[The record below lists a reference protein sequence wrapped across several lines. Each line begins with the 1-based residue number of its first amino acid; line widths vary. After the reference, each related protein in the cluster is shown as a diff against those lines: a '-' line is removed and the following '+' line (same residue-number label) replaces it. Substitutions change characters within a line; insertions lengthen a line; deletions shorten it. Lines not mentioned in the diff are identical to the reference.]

1 MTTQAKFKAT
11 TTAGTGALA
20 AGQFRALVSVFD
32 NTDSY
37 GDVIRPGAFT
47 ESIAE
52 WETKGQRI
60 PVIWSH
66 DWGDPFSLVGS
77 VVKATETAAGLEVIG
92 EISEED
98 LEFNPKA
105 AQVYRLLKAGRV
117 NQFSFAYDVLEAGWA
132 EQDGREVYELRQ
144 LAILE
149 VGPCLVGVNRETEL
163 LEIKGVDPAA
173 LAAFERELVN
183 STGSK
188 DTHLHDVAHA
198 LALAAKRK
206 AQGTTPPAD
215 DATTVEDTA
224 QRPSDTDTPPAP
236 APAGDQTTSPAAS
249 GEAEGAQDPDQDP
262 APARTPEQDPP
273 ADGAQ
278 DPAISLTEIDLIQIQ
293 AEGETP

>member
-52 WETKGQRI
+52 WEAKGQRI

-77 VVKATETAAGLEVIG
+77 VVKATETSAGLEVIG

-117 NQFSFAYDVLEAGWA
+117 NQFSFAYDVLEGGWA
-132 EQDGREVYELRQ
+132 EQDGREVYELRK

-183 STGSK
+183 ASGSK
-188 DTHLHDVAHA
+188 GTHLHDVAHA
-198 LALAAKRK
+198 LALAARRK
-206 AQGTTPPAD
+206 AQDTTPPG
-215 DATTVEDTA
+215 DAATVEDTA
-224 QRPSDTDTPPAP
+224 QRLDDTDTPPAP
-236 APAGDQTTSPAAS
+236 APDGDQTTSPAAS
-249 GEAEGAQDPDQDP
+249 GEAEGDPGTGQDP
-262 APARTPEQDPP
+262 APARTPGQDPHP
-273 ADGAQ
+273 DGDV
-278 DPAISLTEIDLIQIQ
+278 DPAVSLTEIDLIQIQ
-293 AEGETP
+293 AEGEAL

>member
-1 MTTQAKFKAT
+1 MSQQVRFKAT

-52 WETKGQRI
+52 WEAKGQRI

-132 EQDGREVYELRQ
+132 EQDGQEVYELRK

-163 LEIKGVDPAA
+163 LEIKGVNPAD
-173 LAAFERELVN
+173 LAAFERELAN
-183 STGSK
+183 ASGTRG
-188 DTHLHDVAHA
+188 THLHDIGHA
-198 LALAAKRK
+198 LARAARK
-206 AQGTTPPAD
+206 SVPPAD
-215 DATTVEDTA
+215 TTVEDTV
-224 QRPSDTDTPPAP
+224 QRPDDTDTPPAP
-236 APAGDQTTSPAAS
+236 APTEDQTTSPAAS
-249 GEAEGAQDPDQDP
+249 GEAEGDPDTDQDP
-262 APARTPEQDPP
+262 APARTPGQDPHP
-273 ADGAQ
+273 DGDV
-278 DPAISLTEIDLIQIQ
+278 DPAVSLTEIDLIQIE
-293 AEGETP
+293 AEGEAS